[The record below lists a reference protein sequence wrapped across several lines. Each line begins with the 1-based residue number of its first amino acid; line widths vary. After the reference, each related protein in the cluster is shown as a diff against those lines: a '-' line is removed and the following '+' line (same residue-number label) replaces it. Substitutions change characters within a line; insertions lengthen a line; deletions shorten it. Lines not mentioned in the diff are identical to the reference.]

1 MPLFVVALFLWRK
14 RVSMRYRV
22 ALDSGG
28 ELTEEL
34 RGMEEFVMVPLTLTV
49 NGVSIIDDGHMSQ
62 KELVGRIAEDPD
74 VPKTACPSPEA
85 YYRAFD
91 CGAEH
96 LYAVT
101 LSGELSGSYQSA
113 CVGAKMFMEDHPG
126 AKVHVFNSI
135 SASVGEGL
143 TVLKIKELEDQ
154 GLPFEEIVE
163 KTEKYVHT
171 KNTFFVLDNLET
183 LRKNGRLSGMK
194 ALAAAVLKIKP
205 ICYGTKEGAIGQLDQ
220 ARGMSKAL
228 LKMVGHV
235 VKVTKDPE
243 WRILGIAHCNCPDR
257 AEFVRQELLKCL
269 KVRDV
274 VVLPTGGLS
283 TIYANDGGIIVVL

>member
-1 MPLFVVALFLWRK
+1 MKF
-14 RVSMRYRV
+14 RV

-34 RGMEEFVMVPLTLTV
+34 RGHEEYAMVPLTLTV
-49 NGVSIIDDGHMSQ
+49 NGYTFTDDGKMPQ
-62 KELVGRIAEDPD
+62 KELVARIAQDPD

-85 YYRAFD
+85 FYKAYD

-96 LYAVT
+96 IYAVT
-101 LSGELSGSYQSA
+101 LSAELSGSYQSA
-113 CVGAKMFMEDHPG
+113 VVAANMYLEEHPG
-126 AKVHVFNSI
+126 AKIHVFNSV

-143 TVLKIKELEDQ
+143 TVLKITEYERQ

-163 KTEKYVHT
+163 RTEKFVRS

-220 ARGMSKAL
+220 ARGMDKAIV
-228 LKMVGHV
+228 KMVNHIV
-235 VKVTKDPE
+235 ERTPDPE
-243 WRILGIAHCNCPDR
+243 NRILGISHCNCPER
-257 AEFVRQELLKCL
+257 AEIVRERILNRMRVK
-269 KVRDV
+269 DV
-274 VVLPTGGLS
+274 VLLPTGGLS
-283 TIYANDGGIIVVL
+283 TIYANDGGIIVAI